1 MAHEALGLVLEAQGD
16 KKEARRALE
25 KAVELD
31 PKLELAK
38 ERLRKLRW
46 GILG

>member
-1 MAHEALGLVLEAQGD
+1 MAHEALGMVLEAQGD

-25 KAVELD
+25 KALELD
-31 PKLELAK
+31 PRLDTVK